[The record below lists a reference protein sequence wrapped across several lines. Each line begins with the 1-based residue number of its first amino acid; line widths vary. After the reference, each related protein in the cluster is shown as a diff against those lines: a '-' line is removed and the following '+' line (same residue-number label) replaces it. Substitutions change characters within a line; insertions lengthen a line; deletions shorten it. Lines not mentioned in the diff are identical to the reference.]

1 MDVRLQAKKLN
12 GLVKVPSSKSAAHRA
27 VIAGALS
34 KGESVIKGVTMC
46 DDIVATIDAVKS
58 LGAKVNLSGN
68 TVAVT
73 GIDIPATKTTIDC
86 KESGST
92 IRFMIPLAAA
102 FGTNATFI
110 GSGRLPMRPLDD
122 IITALTECGV
132 TFNRLG
138 KYYLPL
144 EIKGKTAQK
153 QVNIAGNVSSQYLTG
168 LLFASAIS
176 GGSVALTTSL
186 ESSAYIDMT
195 CQMIEKFGGK
205 VDINDGVYSLSG
217 NLSAREV
224 EVEGD
229 WSAASFFFEA
239 AALGSEIEIIGLDP
253 SSKQADKVCIDIFG
267 KMGVGISFK
276 DGKYH
281 LVPPKKLV
289 ATDMDASQ
297 CPDLVPAVAVAMGF
311 AEGRSVIYNA
321 RRLRIK
327 ESDRLKAV
335 ADGLEALGIK
345 TKLEDDKITIFGG
358 VGHGGTV
365 DSVND
370 HRIAM
375 AFACACNAVNDEITI
390 KDAHSVSKSYPD
402 FYDVFSGLGGKVD
415 VINNR

>member
-1 MDVRLQAKKLN
+1 MDIRLQANILK
-12 GLVKVPSSKSAAHRA
+12 GSVKVPSSKSAAHRA

-34 KGESVIKGVTMC
+34 KGKSAIKGVTMC
-46 DDIVATIDAVKS
+46 DDIVATIGAVES
-58 LGAKVNLSGN
+58 LGATVDIIGDTV
-68 TVAVT
+68 TVA
-73 GIDIPATKTTIDC
+73 GIEAPATKAIIDC

-92 IRFMIPLAAA
+92 LRFMIPIATA

-110 GSGRLPMRPLDD
+110 GSGRLPKRPLDD
-122 IITALTECGV
+122 IITALSHCGV
-132 TFNRLG
+132 TFNRLSTD
-138 KYYLPL
+138 YLPL
-144 EIKGKTAQK
+144 ETSGRTAQK

-168 LLFASAIS
+168 LLFASAIK
-176 GGSVALTTSL
+176 GGNVALTTTL

-205 VDINDGVYSLSG
+205 VDVNNGVYTLSG
-217 NLSAREV
+217 SLSARQL

-229 WSAASFFFEA
+229 WSAAAFFFEA
-239 AALGSEIEIIGLDP
+239 AALGSKIEIEGLDLL
-253 SSKQADKVCIDIFG
+253 SKQADKTCIDIFS
-267 KMGVGISFK
+267 KMGVKIEYS
-276 DGKYH
+276 DGKYR
-281 LVPPKKLV
+281 LAPPTKLV

-311 AEGRSVIYNA
+311 AEGVSTIYNA
-321 RRLRIK
+321 KRLRIK

-335 ADGLEALGIK
+335 ADGLAALGIK

-358 VGHGGTV
+358 KGHSGTV

-375 AFACACNAVNDEITI
+375 AFACACCAVKSEIII

-402 FYDVFSGLGGKVD
+402 FFDVFNRLGGKVD
-415 VINNR
+415 VINNW